1 LATAKVCAFAAGGT
15 RWGAHGGA
23 VVPSGRL
30 RCDARPGVVSP
41 NSLRSLRSLR
51 SDRRRQ
57 VRQRSALRA
66 PTPVLRFSPPHKSP
80 PANTACCDVNPR
92 WRAPQELLLSR
103 PRCLGAGCGAPL
115 RRRGAQGSWPR
126 AQRVRDL
133 TCRRLFERSERSER
147 SEFGD
152 GPRDRVLSPDTNSP
166 CGLFVPGE
174 GTGPLAQSQG
184 SRRAATTAEAKRRSP
199 PPGALAAHAS
209 TRGKDRRHV

>member
-1 LATAKVCAFAAGGT
+1 MLPMTVERRG
-15 RWGAHGGA
+15 RRYPLGAHGGA
-23 VVPSGRL
+23 VVAARRL
-30 RCDARPGVVSP
+30 HCGARPGVVSP

-51 SDRRRQ
+51 SNRRRQ

-66 PTPVLRFSPPHKSP
+66 PTPVLRSSSPHKSP
-80 PANTACCDVNPR
+80 PAGTACREVNP
-92 WRAPQELLLSR
+92 WWHAPHDQLPTR

-152 GPRDRVLSPDTNSP
+152 GPRDRAP
-166 CGLFVPGE
+166 E
-174 GTGPLAQSQG
+174 G
-184 SRRAATTAEAKRRSP
+184 SRPAGPTAEAKRRSP
-199 PPGALAAHAS
+199 PTGALAAHA
-209 TRGKDRRHV
+209 TNNAHAANRHATASHHTERP